1 MTFPLPS
8 PTVASDPF
16 SMPLLAV
23 ACPACH
29 GALAVTADLAGHAAR
44 CPLCASGF
52 FVPLRAPPP
61 EAAPLPAAAAVPV
74 DPVGSSA
81 ADGSFGDLPVSF
93 QSAPAAPQPR
103 GELEFTEPVTMVGSG
118 GTLIELHRLTPRE
131 KSVRRARRNLVMLV
145 LGVSILMAIVLIF
158 GTKPRKRP

>member
-1 MTFPLPS
+1 MTFQLPP

-16 SMPLLAV
+16 SVPLLAV

-52 FVPLRAPPP
+52 FVPLRAPLPD
-61 EAAPLPAAAAVPV
+61 AAPISAAAVVPG
-74 DPVGSSA
+74 DPAGFPSPSGSSS
-81 ADGSFGDLPVSF
+81 DSPVPF
-93 QSAPAAPQPR
+93 EPAPEAPQPR
-103 GELEFTEPVTMVGSG
+103 SELEFTDPVKMVASG

-131 KSVRRARRNLVMLV
+131 KSARRARRNLVMLV

>member
-1 MTFPLPS
+1 MTFQLPP
-8 PTVASDPF
+8 PTFATDPF
-16 SMPLLAV
+16 SATLLAV

-52 FVPLRAPPP
+52 FVPLP
-61 EAAPLPAAAAVPV
+61 EAASIPAVAAVPV
-74 DPVGSSA
+74 DAVTAAAPTSSSTA
-81 ADGSFGDLPVSF
+81 FPVSF
-93 QSAPAAPQPR
+93 QPSPAAPQPR
-103 GELEFTEPVTMVGSG
+103 GELEFTEPVKMVGSG

-131 KSVRRARRNLVMLV
+131 KSARRARRNLVMLV

-158 GTKPRKRP
+158 GTKPGKRR